1 MPRPL
6 REVGPYDWPLTLR
19 MIGAHTVPGCEE
31 LDVAAGRYARMMPTS
46 AGWVRCEIVAG
57 DEATHLLID
66 HDDPA
71 VIEDVMR
78 RVRTWLDL
86 DHDPAL
92 LAPWRTDPRLG
103 PLLAQRPGIRRI
115 GYPAAFEAVILTVLG
130 QQVSLAAG
138 RTFAGRLVRRFGD
151 PAPSGLLL
159 FPTAERLAEAGVE
172 AIQAATG
179 ITGARARCVLA
190 AAEAFSVDPG
200 FAEPGPLPDARIDE
214 ISGRLLSLPGIGPW
228 TVAYLRL
235 RLLGDLDA
243 FPAGD
248 LVLRKA
254 LGGVS
259 TAEAERI
266 SQSWRPLRSYAVFT
280 LWAGTAFPAQV

>member
-1 MPRPL
+1 
-6 REVGPYDWPLTLR
+6 
-19 MIGAHTVPGCEE
+19 MIGAHTVPDCEE
-31 LDVAAGRYARMMPTS
+31 LDVTAGRYARLMPT
-46 AGWVRCEIVAG
+46 AGGWVRAEIVAG
-57 DEATHLLID
+57 DPTQLRID

-71 VIEDVMR
+71 VVEEVMG
-78 RVRTWLDL
+78 RVRSWLDL
-86 DHDPAL
+86 DHDPGL

-103 PLLAQRPGIRRI
+103 PLLVQRPGIRRI
-115 GYPAAFEAVILTVLG
+115 GYPAAFEAVILTILG

-138 RTFAGRLVRRFGD
+138 RTFAGRLALRFGD
-151 PAPSGLLL
+151 RHPSGLLL
-159 FPTAERLAEAGVE
+159 FPTADRLAEAGDE
-172 AIQAATG
+172 EIQAVTK

-190 AAEAFSVDPG
+190 AATAFAADPG
-200 FAEPGPLPDARIDE
+200 LAEPAPLPADRIE
-214 ISGRLLSLPGIGPW
+214 EMSARLLAMPGIGPW

-254 LGGVS
+254 LGGVT

-266 SQSWRPLRSYAVFT
+266 SQTWRPLRSYAVFT
-280 LWAGTAFPAQV
+280 LWAGTAFPIQGAQG